1 MSRAAIIAIMA
12 ALLVAVGIHS
22 APGAVVAGDGPGLD
36 PLLVERTIK
45 LGTSVDITKTVH
57 TPTIAPNPHI
67 CFLADTTGSMAGP
80 IASVQAGAAGVMA
93 LVNGVHPNA
102 QFCVAEYKD
111 VGDVFSY
118 RLNQGL
124 TTNKVD
130 VQTGI
135 NAWVADGGGDAPEAQ
150 LNALV
155 ELSGHIVADP
165 KLNASRIIVWFGD
178 VSGHDPTK
186 NGATQA
192 SAIAALTAAGIRVI
206 AIDVGSLDGTGQA
219 TKITGATG
227 GVLLSGVAAGDVA
240 AAIVAG
246 LTSLPVEVGMAS
258 NCAPPIS
265 TSFAPPSQIVTSGTD
280 AVFTETISVAADAK
294 PGTYE
299 CDDWATL
306 NGVPMTD
313 AAGAVIL
320 EHKIITVEN
329 PAIIKRPTLRNLW
342 LCNIDAPTCV
352 NKGSGVEEANFFLFL
367 DQPVTSNSDKGEE
380 QSIGSFEFEVRYD
393 AKLLSLDVA
402 PGELLTHP
410 EVTCNTIRREGSVNF
425 ACLTKGKARVVF
437 GPGTLAV
444 VSVRATADVYS
455 MLIANQ
461 LNGIATQLINQ
472 DCQLADLQ
480 GHPIKTE
487 LCSDADV
494 TIRYLEGDVH
504 ADCVVNAI
512 DQQQIAFR
520 WGSRL
525 GNLLYNSRM
534 DLEPS
539 QPIKGDGDIDAK
551 DLQFVY
557 GRHGSTCKAPHPV
570 QDPVDPKFKPT
581 TPTPAPAPPQ

>member
-1 MSRAAIIAIMA
+1 MSRAAIIAIVA

-22 APGAVVAGDGPGLD
+22 APGTVVAGDGPGLD
-36 PLLVERTIK
+36 PLLVEQTIK
-45 LGTSVDITKTVH
+45 LGTSVDITKTVS

-67 CFLADTTGSMAGP
+67 CFLADTTGSMVGP
-80 IASVQAGAAGVMA
+80 IANVQANAASVMA

-102 QFCVAEYKD
+102 QFCAAEYRD

-124 TTNKVD
+124 TTDKTD

-135 NAWVADGGGDAPEAQ
+135 NAWVADGGGDEPEAQ

-155 ELSGHIVADP
+155 ELSSHIVGDP

-178 VSGHDPTK
+178 APGHDPAK

-192 SAIAALTAAGIRVI
+192 SAIAALQAAGIRVI
-206 AIDVGSLDGTGQA
+206 AISVGFDRLDLTGQA
-219 TKITGATG
+219 TKITAATG
-227 GVLLSGVAAGDVA
+227 GVLLSGVAADDVA
-240 AAIVAG
+240 TAIVAG

-258 NCAPPIS
+258 NCAPPIN

-280 AVFTETISVAADAK
+280 AVFTETISVKPDAK

-313 AAGAVIL
+313 ASGAVIL

-342 LCNIDAPTCV
+342 LCNIDAPTCE
-352 NKGSGVEEANFFLFL
+352 NKESGVEEANFFLFL

-393 AKLLSLDVA
+393 AKLLNVDVTA
-402 PGELLTHP
+402 GELLTHP
-410 EVTCNTIRREGSVNF
+410 DVTCNTIRREGSVNF

-437 GPGTLAV
+437 GPGLLAE
-444 VSVRATADVYS
+444 VSVSATADVYS
-455 MLIANQ
+455 MITANQ

-487 LCSDADV
+487 LCSDGAV

-504 ADCVVNAI
+504 ADCVVDAI

-570 QDPVDPKFKPT
+570 QDPVDPKAKP
-581 TPTPAPAPPQ
+581 